1 MLKKK
6 TIIKLKI
13 LPTSIAPLVMDKT
26 KKNNIRQAKPSS
38 FKRVSNR
45 TAKKTRNKKE
55 IMVTHS
61 PTWVSG
67 YSGPRFE
74 SLLGPSEQQT
84 PRYGKSGRFGK
95 PRDFLCVWIFVHLFA
110 TNFRFLALF
119 LSFIIVVLGLDVQV
133 AVLGGSSVS
142 IHRKN
147 GLSFSNL

>member
-1 MLKKK
+1 
-6 TIIKLKI
+6 
-13 LPTSIAPLVMDKT
+13 
-26 KKNNIRQAKPSS
+26 
-38 FKRVSNR
+38 
-45 TAKKTRNKKE
+45 
-55 IMVTHS
+55 MVTHS

-119 LSFIIVVLGLDVQV
+119 LSFIIAVGLGCP
-133 AVLGGSSVS
+133 GGSSGWFECLDTS
-142 IHRKN
+142 EKWIK
-147 GLSFSNL
+147 L